1 MALLIQAT
9 KVIEHKLLSSRLIY
23 RRFHDTR
30 FLVDLDESHKDNVA
44 KLLEKLKFL
53 PTNTHRHSPII
64 EDSVIIKTPVDQA
77 PYYNSTIG
85 KTLVHQDINPY
96 TQELKKLLKMDISEV
111 TLRRM
116 SSLTPLIIP
125 PHVDDLARV
134 GLVTTNLFNCRNAVT
149 VAGQEFELS
158 TDQALS
164 FDPKLIH
171 SSTSQPLNPLLPWHR
186 EVIIFVQ
193 K

>member
-9 KVIEHKLLSSRLIY
+9 RFQKQELLSSRLIH

-64 EDSVIIKTPVDQA
+64 EDSVIIKTPRYQV
-77 PYYNSTIG
+77 PYYNSAVG
-85 KTLVHQDINPY
+85 KTRVHPDIQNY
-96 TQELKKLLKMDISEV
+96 TQNLEELLKMVISEV

-116 SSLTPLIIP
+116 SSLTPLTIP

-134 GLVTTNLFNCRNAVT
+134 GLITTNLFNCTNAVT
-149 VAGQEFELS
+149 VAGQKFELNS
-158 TDQALS
+158 DQALS
-164 FDPKLIH
+164 FDPRLIH
-171 SSTSQPLNPLLPWHR
+171 SSTSKSLNPLILWHR
-186 EVIIFVQ
+186 EVIIFAQ

>member
-23 RRFHDTR
+23 RSFHDTR
-30 FLVDLDESHKDNVA
+30 FLVDLDESHKDNVS
-44 KLLEKLKFL
+44 KLLEKIKFL
-53 PTNTHRHSPII
+53 PTKTHPDSTII

-116 SSLTPLIIP
+116 SSLTPFTIP

-164 FDPKLIH
+164 FDPRLIH
-171 SSTSQPLNPLLPWHR
+171 YSTSQPLNPLLPWHR